1 MKRNINSIPARL
13 YRDFYAFEGADEMP
27 KSLCSY
33 FWKLMGMWL
42 VIVPLSLF
50 SIAGFIIEICE
61 YFQRKLNKKSIRFPI
76 YSSKDRVLGSLAIYA
91 FLLLIWCIGVGIV
104 GIFTPLSYHGL
115 FGVTHT
121 LGITVD
127 IIIAIALIFWFFG
140 GGPFNIISS
149 YIKAKYNRVCPKIE
163 WESKSI
169 IIAICLLSMVGCTN
183 SKSVKNQSYT
193 DTTNVPTYQDIKNAE
208 SVQGIQNKL

>member
-127 IIIAIALIFWFFG
+127 NNRNS
-140 GGPFNIISS
+140 FNILVFWRRPI
-149 YIKAKYNRVCPKIE
+149 
-163 WESKSI
+163 
-169 IIAICLLSMVGCTN
+169 
-183 SKSVKNQSYT
+183 
-193 DTTNVPTYQDIKNAE
+193 
-208 SVQGIQNKL
+208 